1 MFDTKNPEYLLF
13 MDKWSVID
21 DVKNQLNSYLDFNEE
36 WTLTNKNPWEGF
48 NGSTTKGNRN

>member
-1 MFDTKNPEYLLF
+1 